1 MQNTLPQDTHLNEVG
16 LAATA
21 KSSTDSVKKKKSV
34 VNDARSASTSS
45 FIKKVWRGDIYVPKA
60 NLTAQRKSKNPKVSV
75 IRLDKSRKRRA
86 SL

>member
-1 MQNTLPQDTHLNEVG
+1 MQKTLPQDTHLSEVG

-21 KSSTDSVKKKKSV
+21 KLSIDSVKKKKSA
-34 VNDARSASTSS
+34 VNDAVNTSS
-45 FIKKVWRGDIYVPKA
+45 FIKKVWRGDIYVPKD

-75 IRLDKSRKRRA
+75 IRRDKSRKLRA

>member
-1 MQNTLPQDTHLNEVG
+1 MQKTLPQDTHEVG

-21 KSSTDSVKKKKSV
+21 KLSIDSVKKKKSA
-34 VNDARSASTSS
+34 VNDVRSVNTSS
-45 FIKKVWRGDIYVPKA
+45 FIKKVWRGDIYVPKD

-75 IRLDKSRKRRA
+75 IRRDKSRKLRA

>member
-1 MQNTLPQDTHLNEVG
+1 MPNTLPQDTHLSEVG

-21 KSSTDSVKKKKSV
+21 KLSIDSVKKKKSA
-34 VNDARSASTSS
+34 VNDAVNTSS
-45 FIKKVWRGDIYVPKA
+45 FIKKVWRGDIYVPKD

-75 IRLDKSRKRRA
+75 IRRDKSRKLRA